1 VKYGTETEREAE
13 KSANEKSA
21 VELKPLMDAMKT
33 RLEADRAEVRLSTR
47 LADSPC
53 CLVATENGLSPA
65 MERMMRAMNRTAPKE
80 KRVLELNASHP
91 LVEKMKGLSG
101 SELDDAVD
109 LLYAQA
115 LVAEGSPVPDPA
127 RFGKLLVSLMLK

>member
-1 VKYGTETEREAE
+1 
-13 KSANEKSA
+13 
-21 VELKPLMDAMKT
+21 
-33 RLEADRAEVRLSTR
+33 
-47 LADSPC
+47 
-53 CLVATENGLSPA
+53 